1 MKNMEEILNALLN
14 GEIKSLEYSF
24 IDGKETLKINGEE
37 IKNEEES
44 KIQSLIKEYKE
55 NIELLDDC
63 TFVEVLDETP
73 FDLKHFDTLLNK
85 RSLTK
90 EESEYVEE
98 AIKHMNNSIH
108 NKLEEKIK
116 DLTELIK
123 KF

>member
-85 RSLTK
+85 KSLTK

>member
-85 RSLTK
+85 KSLTK

-108 NKLEEKIK
+108 NKLKEKIK

>member
-37 IKNEEES
+37 IKNEVES

-85 RSLTK
+85 KSLTK

-108 NKLEEKIK
+108 NKLEKKIK

>member
-85 RSLTK
+85 KSLTK
-90 EESEYVEE
+90 EESAYVEE

>member
-63 TFVEVLDETP
+63 TFVEILDETP

-85 RSLTK
+85 KSLTK

>member
-63 TFVEVLDETP
+63 TFVEVLDEIP
-73 FDLKHFDTLLNK
+73 LDLKHFDTLLNK
-85 RSLTK
+85 KSLTK
-90 EESEYVEE
+90 EESEYVDE

-108 NKLEEKIK
+108 NKLEKKIK

>member
-1 MKNMEEILNALLN
+1 MEEILNALLN

-85 RSLTK
+85 KSLTK

-108 NKLEEKIK
+108 NKLEKKIK

>member
-85 RSLTK
+85 KSLTK
-90 EESEYVEE
+90 EESKYVEE

>member
-1 MKNMEEILNALLN
+1 MKNIEEILNALLN

-37 IKNEEES
+37 IKKEES
-44 KIQSLIKEYKE
+44 KIQTLIKEYKE

-73 FDLKHFDTLLNK
+73 FDLKHFDALLNK
-85 RSLTK
+85 KSLTK
-90 EESEYVEE
+90 EESKYVEE
-98 AIKHMNNSIH
+98 AIKYMNNSIH
-108 NKLEEKIK
+108 NKLEEKINN
-116 DLTELIK
+116 LTELIK

>member
-1 MKNMEEILNALLN
+1 MKNIEEILNALLN

-24 IDGKETLKINGEE
+24 IDGKETLKINGKE

-73 FDLKHFDTLLNK
+73 LDLKHFDILLNK
-85 RSLTK
+85 KSLTK

>member
-63 TFVEVLDETP
+63 TFVEVIDETP

-85 RSLTK
+85 KSLTK
-90 EESEYVEE
+90 EESKYVEE

>member
-24 IDGKETLKINGEE
+24 IDGKETLKINGKE

-85 RSLTK
+85 KSLTK

>member
-1 MKNMEEILNALLN
+1 MKDIEEILNALLN

-37 IKNEEES
+37 IKKEES
-44 KIQSLIKEYKE
+44 KIQTLIKEYKE

-85 RSLTK
+85 KSLTK
-90 EESEYVEE
+90 EESKYVEE
-98 AIKHMNNSIH
+98 AIKYMNNSIH
-108 NKLEEKIK
+108 NKLEEKINN
-116 DLTELIK
+116 LTELIK

>member
-14 GEIKSLEYSF
+14 GEVKSLEYSF

-85 RSLTK
+85 KSLTK
-90 EESEYVEE
+90 EESAYVEE

>member
-1 MKNMEEILNALLN
+1 MKNIEEILNALLN

-37 IKNEEES
+37 IKKEES
-44 KIQSLIKEYKE
+44 KIQTLIKEYKE

-85 RSLTK
+85 KSLTK
-90 EESEYVEE
+90 EESKYVEE
-98 AIKHMNNSIH
+98 AIKYMNNSIH
-108 NKLEEKIK
+108 NKLEEKINN
-116 DLTELIK
+116 LTELIK

>member
-85 RSLTK
+85 KSLTK

-108 NKLEEKIK
+108 NKLEKKIK

>member
-85 RSLTK
+85 KSLTK
-90 EESEYVEE
+90 EESEYVKE

>member
-85 RSLTK
+85 KSLTK
-90 EESEYVEE
+90 EESDYVEE

>member
-73 FDLKHFDTLLNK
+73 LDLKHFDTLLNK
-85 RSLTK
+85 KPLTK

-108 NKLEEKIK
+108 NKLEKKIK

>member
-73 FDLKHFDTLLNK
+73 LDLKHFDTLLNK
-85 RSLTK
+85 KSLTK

-108 NKLEEKIK
+108 NKLEKKIK

>member
-44 KIQSLIKEYKE
+44 KIQSFIKEYKE

-63 TFVEVLDETP
+63 TFVEILDETP

-85 RSLTK
+85 KSLTK